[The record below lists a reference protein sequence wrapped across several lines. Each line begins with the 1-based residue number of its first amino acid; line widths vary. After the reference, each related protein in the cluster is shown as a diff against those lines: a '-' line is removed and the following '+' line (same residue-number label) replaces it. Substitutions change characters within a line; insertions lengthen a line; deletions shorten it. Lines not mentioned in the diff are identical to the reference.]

1 MEREGGRSVVRGG
14 RRIVRGRV
22 VRRVWR
28 GLGEKVLGKGDIERR
43 HAELLT
49 YPDSLDSI

>member
-1 MEREGGRSVVRGG
+1 MEREGGFKGCERG
-14 RRIVRGRV
+14 V

-28 GLGEKVLGKGDIERR
+28 GVGEKVLGKGDIERR